1 MRRAGG
7 CAAAIF
13 AVACGNHSGSG
24 AFPGTGPDAGVD
36 ARLEAASVAD
46 EGVEGDAFA
55 GSDAAVLPE
64 CDLGK
69 TCALPLV
76 CDESDL
82 LCEPACD
89 ATQPC
94 GAGNF
99 CRLATPGSVDG
110 NCIGPDY
117 ECLGHVPPLPAPT
130 ATYFALT
137 TTYLD
142 VSSGSG
148 VPAVGLTVNACA
160 KTDASCAAPVGTAM
174 TGASGSALLEVP
186 AGTVG
191 FDGYLDVAGPSGDGG
206 AILETLVFS
215 SEPVLADGFGHTT
228 NVTTAAALQQSV
240 AVLGALDPTRAQL
253 LVFDEACRATPAF
266 GASIAVSSADGAS
279 KVGYV
284 GPTGIAAG
292 ASSFPVNAEA
302 LAYAVNV
309 PGPTTTLTTTFGGQ
323 MVNTLDV
330 VLRPNVLVTA
340 YLTASPLPSQ

>member
-1 MRRAGG
+1 M
-7 CAAAIF
+7 F

-24 AFPGTGPDAGVD
+24 AFPGAGMDAGAD
-36 ARLEAASVAD
+36 GRLEAASVAD
-46 EGVEGDAFA
+46 EGADGDAFA

-64 CDLGK
+64 CDPGK

-89 ATQPC
+89 TAHPC
-94 GAGNF
+94 GAGTF
-99 CRLATPGSVDG
+99 CRLATPGAIGG

-117 ECLGHVPPLPAPT
+117 ECLGHVPAPPAPT

-137 TTYLD
+137 TVYMD
-142 VSSGSG
+142 VSSGVG
-148 VPAVGLTVNACA
+148 VPAVGLTVKACA
-160 KTDASCAAPVGTAM
+160 KTDATCATPVGTGM
-174 TGASGSALLEVP
+174 TGPSGSALVEVP
-186 AGTVG
+186 AGTAG
-191 FDGYLDVAGPSGDGG
+191 FDGYLDVTGPSGDGG

-215 SEPVLADGFGHTT
+215 SEPVLADGSGPTT

-240 AVLGALDPTRAQL
+240 AALGTLDPTRAQV
-253 LVFDEACRATPAF
+253 LVLDDACRMTPAF
-266 GASIAVSSADGAS
+266 GATIALSSADGAT
-279 KVGYV
+279 KLAYV

-292 ASSFPVNAEA
+292 ASSFPVNADA

-309 PGPTTTLTTTFGGQ
+309 PGPTTTLTTTYGGQ
-323 MVNTLDV
+323 TVNTLDV